1 MEMENQTTLLALRN
15 FFLARSGKDLAAA
28 CATLANNEVTTPDP
42 TDFDDGYWEEAEF
55 AFNRLFVGPT
65 ALQAPPYA
73 SYYLEPEQ
81 QLMGKS
87 TLKVRR
93 LYEMAGLVSSLQGF
107 LPDDH
112 LGVELDAAL
121 GLLTLAER
129 FDVEE
134 PRALW
139 RYFLHEHLESWV
151 PCFLDQARNAKAGHP
166 AVDLALDR
174 LETWL
179 GDERTKVE
187 GYDQ

>member
-1 MEMENQTTLLALRN
+1 METENQATLLALRN
-15 FFLARSGKDLAAA
+15 FFLARTGKDLAAA
-28 CATLANNEVTTPDP
+28 CVTLANHKVTLQDLTE
-42 TDFDDGYWEEAEF
+42 FDDSYWEEAEF
-55 AFNRLFVGPT
+55 VFNKLFVGPM
-65 ALQAPPYA
+65 ALLAPPYA
-73 SYYLEPEQ
+73 SYYLEPEP

-93 LYEMAGLVSSLQGF
+93 LYEMAGLVSSVQDF

-121 GLLTLAER
+121 GFLTLAER

-151 PCFLDQARNAKAGHP
+151 PRFLDLARSAETGHP

-179 GDERTKVE
+179 EDQGTKQE

>member
-1 MEMENQTTLLALRN
+1 METVNQTTLLALRN
-15 FFLARSGKDLAAA
+15 FFLARTGKDLAAA
-28 CATLANNEVTTPDP
+28 CATLADPKVTIPGPGDS
-42 TDFDDGYWEEAEF
+42 DDRYWEEAEF
-55 AFNRLFVGPT
+55 VFNRLFVGPM

-73 SYYLEPEQ
+73 SYYLEPEP
-81 QLMGKS
+81 QLMGQS

-121 GLLTLAER
+121 GLLALAER

-134 PRALW
+134 PSALW
-139 RYFLHEHLESWV
+139 RYFLHEHLASWV
-151 PCFLDQARNAKAGHP
+151 PRFLDQARNAETGHP

-174 LETWL
+174 LEAWL
-179 GDERTKVE
+179 NDQGTKEE